1 MQALW
6 VQEVRISKRLSY
18 KKVLGSLNP
27 ADVLTKHV
35 PKDLLNAH
43 LVTLGVEMRG
53 GRAESAPTLDNL
65 EIYSEEWEETLI
77 GDDTD
82 DNMRGA
88 EVERVRG
95 TEVERGKEADRE
107 RGKEV
112 DRAERPKRSADNR
125 VVKFWPRVR
134 VRAIE
139 AVGKSLPTAATLRT
153 RRSRAKSKS

>member
-1 MQALW
+1 M
-6 VQEVRISKRLSY
+6 
-18 KKVLGSLNP
+18 
-27 ADVLTKHV
+27 LTKHV
-35 PKDLLNAH
+35 PKYLLNAH

-77 GDDTD
+77 GDNTD
-82 DNMRGA
+82 DDMRGA

-95 TEVERGKEADRE
+95 KEVERGKEADKERGEEADRE

-153 RRSRAKSKS
+153 RRSRAKSRS